1 MPDVDTRSAVG
12 SGEALRSSSSA
23 GDHHAIRI
31 DARDSDIA
39 AINSLSRRGVR
50 VGNENT
56 ELDTHLHDLILKPW
70 GQEYRAYTDDFLDVW
85 QLQINP
91 GHSTSMHAHP
101 RKTTY
106 LLCLAGAGVTHTL
119 NGSHSFAAGAVL
131 RIGRGAFHST
141 ENNSSAP
148 LLIVEVETPR
158 NKYDLIR
165 LHDAYDRA
173 GKGYEQAAIDLNTA
187 ARPVS
192 YLPNARM
199 CKTSPCGAYAFDILS
214 GMDVHYRRH
223 SAGTYLVPLGF
234 AELISDQMD
243 ILTNRPED
251 RRRPNLDCYY
261 LGIRQLLS
269 AKPRTAA
276 FPSDSC

>member
-1 MPDVDTRSAVG
+1 MPDADTRSEVG
-12 SGEALRSSSSA
+12 SVETLRSSSTT
-23 GDHHAIRI
+23 GDHQMIRI
-31 DARDSDIA
+31 DARDADIA

-70 GQEYRAYTDDFLDVW
+70 GQEYRAYVDDFLDVW

-106 LLCLAGAGVTHTL
+106 LLCLAGAGATHTL

-141 ENNSSAP
+141 ENCGRDP
-148 LLIVEVETPR
+148 LMIVEVETPR

-165 LHDAYDRA
+165 LRDAYNRA
-173 GKGYEQAAIDLNTA
+173 GKGYEQTAADLNISAKT
-187 ARPVS
+187 VS

-199 CKTSPCGAYAFDILS
+199 CKSSPCGSYAFDILS
-214 GMDVHYRRH
+214 GMDVHYRRY

-234 AELISDQMD
+234 AELVSDWMD
-243 ILTNRPED
+243 ILTDRPED
-251 RRRPNLDCYY
+251 GRKPNLDCYY
-261 LGIRQLLS
+261 LGIRQV
-269 AKPRTAA
+269 A
-276 FPSDSC
+276 